1 MVAYRF
7 ALALALVL
15 AAAGGSPAMAAS
27 PAGADR
33 TLASGDGRAQALDPP
48 VRRARPRVEIQPE
61 LRLRRDCVTTTRE
74 FWRPYWG
81 WVVMP
86 DMRCRWVRQ

>member
-1 MVAYRF
+1 
-7 ALALALVL
+7 
-15 AAAGGSPAMAAS
+15 MAAS

-33 TLASGDGRAQALDPP
+33 PPASGDGRAQALDPP
-48 VRRARPRVEIQPE
+48 VHRARPRVEIQPE